1 MNLRQIQ
8 DIAGHRNVPPW
19 VIKLVQDC
27 IEHDRMHEN
36 QDLTLAYMTGFEK
49 GKDYIKEKA
58 VKVCEEA
65 LQTTK
70 DAKAMLKADEI
81 IEKSVA
87 AGAIYQ
93 AEKLAAA
100 IRSMK

>member
-27 IEHDRMHEN
+27 IEHDRMYEN
-36 QDLTLAYMTGFEK
+36 QDLTLAYMTGFER
-49 GKDYIKEKA
+49 GKDYMKEKVA
-58 VKVCEEA
+58 KVCENFD
-65 LQTTK
+65 QWYSV
-70 DAKAMLKADEI
+70 DEL
-81 IEKSVA
+81 IE
-87 AGAIYQ
+87 
-93 AEKLAAA
+93 E